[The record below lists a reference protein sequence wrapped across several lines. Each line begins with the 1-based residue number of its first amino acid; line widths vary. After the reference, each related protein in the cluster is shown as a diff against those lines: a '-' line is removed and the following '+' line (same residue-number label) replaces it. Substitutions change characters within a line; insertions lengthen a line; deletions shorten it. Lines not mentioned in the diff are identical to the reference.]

1 MSALTL
7 ARRRTAAGAPLAHD
21 SGYPEEV
28 LRSAWNP
35 EIERAGRAIRELDR
49 APAARTPNGAPTA
62 WFEGLFEEPASR

>member
-35 EIERAGRAIRELDR
+35 EIERAGRAIRELRR
-49 APAARTPNGAPTA
+49 APAAGAPSAPPTA
-62 WFEGLFEEPASR
+62 WFEGLLEEIASA

>member
-1 MSALTL
+1 MSAL
-7 ARRRTAAGAPLAHD
+7 ARRPTAAGAPLAHD